1 MHVFTKA
8 RATANFF
15 RPFSVYQTE
24 HQKEEFT
31 MKRLVSLSALL
42 ALVLML
48 AGCSAA
54 APQPPEEPA
63 DEPVTLEELC
73 GDDYQAYITE
83 TIEMQMGNRMDK
95 TPEVTYFPITDK
107 APLTDYV
114 AIDETTSFYV
124 DEDGHIVIVFPA
136 GTVTDEAHGEQTFRI
151 PRP

>member
-1 MHVFTKA
+1 
-8 RATANFF
+8 
-15 RPFSVYQTE
+15 
-24 HQKEEFT
+24 

-42 ALVLML
+42 ALLLML

-54 APQPPEEPA
+54 ASQPTEEPA
-63 DEPVTLEELC
+63 DESATLEELC

-83 TIEMQMGNRMDK
+83 TIEMQMGNRMEK